1 MADGG
6 VGRGNVIANPVGG
19 DARQSWKPC
28 RGTHGHPGCHQTKQS
43 NVIGITGGVETG
55 VHQDVGHVVHRTA
68 VGGRSSAA
76 ASKHSNVAG
85 IFPDSM
91 NAIGGRDQKLIAQQC
106 TGAVG
111 GGSIGI
117 TNGYN
122 PWLMPGCCGGD
133 EGEEKETE
141 KR

>member
-6 VGRGNVIANPVGG
+6 VCRGNVIANPVGV
-19 DARQSWKPC
+19 DARQSWKSC
-28 RGTHGHPGCHQTKQS
+28 RGTHGHPGGHQTKQS
-43 NVIGITGGVETG
+43 NVIGITGGFKTWM
-55 VHQDVGHVVHRTA
+55 HQDVGHVVHRTA
-68 VGGRSSAA
+68 VGGRSCAA

-85 IFPDSM
+85 IFPDSVDT
-91 NAIGGRDQKLIAQQC
+91 IGGRDQKLIAQQS

-111 GGSIGI
+111 GSSIGI

-122 PWLMPGCCGGD
+122 PWLMSGCRGGD